1 MFFGTSVRKKPAL
14 VTDQEQKEDTKQ
26 DVFTYEEEKTMW
38 NICGQELRSGE
49 KRQVMLKPD
58 MEDYEIPATLIC
70 GREPGKTLV
79 VTAQIHAGEY
89 NGTPAVI
96 QAAREID
103 PKKLKGNLVLMHCVN
118 TSGFWQQ
125 HWRTLPED
133 GFNLNADYPGRP
145 DGSTGERLADWF
157 VKEIFPQADFLLDLH
172 GGSVNEI
179 LTPCLFYSGAE
190 KVREESLAAAKA
202 LDVPYL
208 IASEATRGEYSY
220 AANFHAVPGLLLERG
235 YGGFCREE
243 WVAEHKRNIYLL
255 LWHLDM
261 YESEEPKAKYEPK
274 IYTHAV
280 YLESRQAGLWYPA
293 VKEDEQITKD
303 QLLGRLEDL
312 FGNVIQ
318 EFRAEGDGVVF
329 YYTGGLA
336 VKEGDSLVAYG
347 LEA

>member
-1 MFFGTSVRKKPAL
+1 
-14 VTDQEQKEDTKQ
+14 
-26 DVFTYEEEKTMW
+26 MW
-38 NICGQELRSGE
+38 KICGQELEAGE
-49 KRQVMLKPD
+49 KRQVTLYPN

-70 GREPGKTLV
+70 GANPGRTLV

-96 QAAREID
+96 QAAREIT
-103 PKKLKGNLVLMHCVN
+103 PEKLTGNLVLMHCVN

-145 DGSTGERLADWF
+145 DGTTGERLADWF
-157 VKEIFPQADFLLDLH
+157 VKEIFPKADFLLDLH

-179 LTPCLFYSGAE
+179 LTPCLFYPKAGE
-190 KVREESLAAAKA
+190 VREESLAAAKA

-208 IASEATRGEYSY
+208 IASEATGGEYSY
-220 AANFHAVPGLLLERG
+220 AANFNAVPALLLERG

-243 WVAEHKRNIYLL
+243 WIAGHKRNIRLL
-255 LWHLDM
+255 LMHLGM
-261 YESEEPKAKYEPK
+261 YEFEEPKAGYEPK
-274 IYTHAV
+274 IYERAV
-280 YLESRQAGLWYPA
+280 YLESVQAGLWYPA
-293 VKEDEQITKD
+293 VKENDRVAEGQM
-303 QLLGRLEDL
+303 LGRLEDMY
-312 FGNVIQ
+312 GNVVQ

-336 VKEGDSLVAYG
+336 VEEGDSLAAYG
-347 LEA
+347 LDG